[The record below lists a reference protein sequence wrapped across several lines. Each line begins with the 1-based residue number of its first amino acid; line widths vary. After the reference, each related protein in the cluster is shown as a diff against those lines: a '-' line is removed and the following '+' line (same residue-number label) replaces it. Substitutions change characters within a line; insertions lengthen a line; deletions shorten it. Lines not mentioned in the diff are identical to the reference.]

1 MRLGLTLAT
10 LLLTT
15 GCATDRY
22 GRGACC
28 PCPCPAVVA
37 APVVATA
44 TATVT
49 AAAPMAAP
57 PKPTA
62 KAPLG
67 AIVGM
72 RSGTV
77 VPFDAMVDRLLT
89 ANVVYVGE
97 SHDQKLHHVFQ
108 AKVLEAVVAR
118 AKGPVALGLEM
129 FFVPYQAALDA
140 YVKGEI
146 DEATM
151 LERTEWKTRWGF
163 GWEMYA
169 PMLRLC
175 REKRIPVVALN
186 APKEI
191 TRTVSRTGIDS
202 LTPEQRA
209 TLPTLDTQDAA
220 HRAFVKEAFGAHGA
234 DMPAEKFERFY
245 VAMVIWDEVMSSS
258 VASWVEKAGPGATMV
273 VVAGNGHVENRW
285 GIPDRAQRRTK
296 LPYKVIVQEVG
307 GKGEEEG
314 TELDPKRADFVVRWA
329 ESAPPK
335 PKHPAVPAAPKD
347 PAKDAPAPDAPAKAE
362 PAKDEPAKEE
372 PAKEEPAK
380 DAPAAPEKAPEKP
393 AEKAPE

>member
-1 MRLGLTLAT
+1 MRLHLTLAA

-28 PCPCPAVVA
+28 PCPCPPAGA
-37 APVVATA
+37 APLVATA
-44 TATVT
+44 TATVVAT
-49 AAAPMAAP
+49 PTTPP

-72 RSGTV
+72 RSGNV

-97 SHDQKLHHVFQ
+97 SHDQQLHHAFQ

-146 DEATM
+146 DEAAM

-191 TRTVSRTGIDS
+191 TRTVSRTGLDS

-209 TLPTLDTQDAA
+209 TLPTLDTQNQA

-258 VASWVEKAGPGATMV
+258 VAGWLAKAGPGATMV
-273 VVAGNGHVENRW
+273 VVAGNGHIENRW
-285 GIPDRAQRRTK
+285 GVPDRAQRKTK
-296 LPYKVIVQEVG
+296 LPYKSIVQEVG
-307 GKGEEEG
+307 GKGEEDG

-335 PKHPAVPAAPKD
+335 PKHPAVPAAPK
-347 PAKDAPAPDAPAKAE
+347 APAPEAP
-362 PAKDEPAKEE
+362 PASEKTP
-372 PAKEEPAK
+372 
-380 DAPAAPEKAPEKP
+380 DAPAAPEGEKAPEKP

>member
-1 MRLGLTLAT
+1 MRLRLTLAA

-28 PCPCPAVVA
+28 PCPCPCPAEDA
-37 APVVATA
+37 APGVATA

-49 AAAPMAAP
+49 VAAVPTPPP

-62 KAPLG
+62 MAPLG

-97 SHDQKLHHVFQ
+97 SHDQQLHHAFQ

-129 FFVPYQAALDA
+129 FFVPFQAALDA

-146 DEATM
+146 DEKAM

-175 REKRIPVVALN
+175 RERRIPVVALN

-191 TRTVSRTGIDS
+191 TRTVSRTGLDS
-202 LTPEQRA
+202 LTPQQRA
-209 TLPTLDTQDAA
+209 TLPTLHTQDAA

-258 VASWVEKAGPGATMV
+258 VASWLLKAGPGAVMV

-285 GIPDRAQRRTK
+285 GVPDRAQRKTK

-307 GKGEEEG
+307 GKGEEER
-314 TELDPKRADFVVRWA
+314 TELDPMRADFVVRWA

-335 PKHPAVPAAPKD
+335 PKHPPIPAAPK
-347 PAKDAPAPDAPAKAE
+347 E
-362 PAKDEPAKEE
+362 PAKDVPA
-372 PAKEEPAK
+372 P